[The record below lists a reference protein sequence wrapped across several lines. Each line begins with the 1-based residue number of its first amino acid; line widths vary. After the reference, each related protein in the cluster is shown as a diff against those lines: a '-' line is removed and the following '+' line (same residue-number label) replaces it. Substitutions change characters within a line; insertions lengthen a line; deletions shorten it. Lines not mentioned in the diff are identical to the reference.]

1 MKLSSNHVDDLR
13 PRYRYFIIALSI
25 FFVFLL
31 SRIWYLQIIKG
42 EDFSRLAKNNR
53 VRIRRVPAS
62 RGMILDRSKRI
73 LVDNRPSFQVSLV
86 PEDVD
91 DVDGALSRMAAILN
105 PNPKDVKSIITRQN
119 RRQPFYPVLIKDDI
133 PRNELAFLETHK
145 MDLPGVIIDAVPRRS
160 YNYSSLA
167 SHLMGYLGEI
177 DQGELKEMTSHGYR
191 LGDFIGKDG
200 IEKRWE
206 AKLRGADGGRQVEVD
221 SVGREIRI
229 LSGVSP
235 RPGHNLVLTI
245 DLEIQKAMEDLLN
258 GKIGAAVA
266 MDPLSGRIL
275 AMASSPSFNPDL
287 FASGIRTEDWL
298 SLLSTPFHPL
308 QNKAIQG
315 QYPPGSVFKII
326 TAIAGLEEKVISPEE
341 ILHCPGSY
349 RLGTKTYRCWKK
361 WGHGKVDLR
370 NALVQSC
377 DVYFYHVALRLGI
390 DRIAHYGR
398 EFGFGAA
405 TGIEFG
411 DEKHGL
417 VPTTEWKRERYRERW
432 YDGETLVSGIGQG
445 AILVTPIQMANMI
458 SAIANGGTLFRPQV
472 VERLED
478 VDGNIIEEYPSTVM
492 SRASVS
498 EKTLELIREAL
509 RGVVEDPKGT
519 GKPARIEG
527 VSVFGKTGTAQV
539 VKLEVSEDIENEE
552 DIPIRYRDHAWFV
565 AYAHQEKPS
574 IAVAVL
580 IQHGGHG
587 ATVAAPVARRIIETA
602 LQTSRPIP
610 TNRVAFEESKHG
622 QSH

>member
-13 PRYRYFIIALSI
+13 SRYRYFIIALSI
-25 FFVFLL
+25 FFIFIL
-31 SRIWYLQIIKG
+31 SRIWYLQVVKG

-53 VRIRRVPAS
+53 IRIRRVPAS
-62 RGMILDRSKRI
+62 RGMILDRNKRI
-73 LVDNRPSFQVSLV
+73 MVDNRPSFQVSLI
-86 PEDVD
+86 PEDID
-91 DVDGALSRMAAILN
+91 DIEGVLSGMTGIVSA
-105 PNPKDVKSIITRQN
+105 NPKALKSMITHRN

-160 YNYSSLA
+160 YNYNSLA
-167 SHLMGYLGEI
+167 SHLIGYLGEI
-177 DQGELKEMTSHGYR
+177 DQSELKEMASHGYR

-229 LSGVSP
+229 LSSVSP
-235 RPGHNLVLTI
+235 RPGHNLILTI
-245 DLEIQKAMEDLLN
+245 DLEVQKTVEDLLTGN
-258 GKIGAAVA
+258 IGAAVA

-275 AMASSPSFNPDL
+275 AIASSPSFNPDL

-298 SLLSTPFHPL
+298 TLLRTPFHPL

-326 TAIAGLEEKVISPEE
+326 TAIAGLEEGVISPEE
-341 ILHCPGSY
+341 TLNCPGFY

-361 WGHGKVDLR
+361 WGHGTVDLQK
-370 NALVQSC
+370 ALVQSC
-377 DVYFYHVALRLGI
+377 DVYFYQVSLRLGI
-390 DRIAHYGR
+390 DTIAHYAS
-398 EFGFGAA
+398 ELGFGMT
-405 TGIEFG
+405 TGIELG
-411 DEKHGL
+411 DEKAGL
-417 VPTTEWKRERYRERW
+417 MPTTEWKRKRHQERW

-445 AILVTPIQMANMI
+445 AILVTPIQMVNMM
-458 SAIANGGTLFRPQV
+458 SAIANGGILFRPQV
-472 VERLED
+472 VERVED

-492 SRASVS
+492 RRVSVS
-498 EKTLELIREAL
+498 EKTLELMRHAL
-509 RGVVEDPKGT
+509 RQVVEDPKGT
-519 GKPARIEG
+519 GKTARIEG
-527 VSVFGKTGTAQV
+527 VPVFGKTGTAQV
-539 VKLEVSEDIENEE
+539 VKREVSEDTENEE

-587 ATVAAPVARRIIETA
+587 ATAAAPVAKKIIEAVLRVSPST
-602 LQTSRPIP
+602 PE
-610 TNRVAFEESKHG
+610 RVAFEESNRG
-622 QSH
+622 QSR